1 MAYWLLSSARKTI
14 IALAARHRLPAIYED
29 RQFVQDGGLISY
41 GPSIAE
47 TTRPVGERLPLP
59 SRTMKQVSV
68 SSTDQ
73 GGGKR
78 QSSAGMSGS
87 AALATAAGASYR
99 QSSRYLRQLPIPCSP
114 SSSLWRQACRNSLHR
129 APL

>member
-87 AALATAAGASYR
+87 AALATSYR